1 MSLFTRITGLRDGT
15 DPQAL
20 AAAAG
25 IAVVLLAALLSL
37 PAVGDPPIPL
47 RSAMPSL
54 RADGAALTSA
64 IDTSSV
70 DVPAGDDPAGDVPST
85 AETAGTSGSTT
96 AAGSSAR
103 RGGAT
108 AGATTGSAGAS
119 APAAAPSAL
128 LRVVDAGWAT
138 SNLTSEL
145 SAFTVPDDGLPVAA
159 VAGDEDKRTYL
170 RLAGSGREL
179 RLHLHKARGAQ
190 VLEENASL
198 RACAVASAV
207 WSAGAAIDLANA
219 PKLDCSHRAPAR
231 RQRDGSYAFDLTSFP
246 DNLATN
252 GVALTAVKGDAR
264 TFQLVFARP
273 K

>member
-1 MSLFTRITGLRDGT
+1 MFTRITGLRDGT

-25 IAVVLLAALLSL
+25 IAVILLAALLSL
-37 PAVGDPPIPL
+37 PAVGDTPAPL

-70 DVPAGDDPAGDVPST
+70 DVPAGDDPTGSPAATTDAGAGSGESP
-85 AETAGTSGSTT
+85 ATAG
-96 AAGSSAR
+96 APAR

-108 AGATTGSAGAS
+108 SGASTGSAGAA
-119 APAAAPSAL
+119 APAPAPAAL

-138 SNLTSEL
+138 ANLTSEL

-179 RLHLHKARGAQ
+179 RLHLHKAQGVQ
-190 VLEENASL
+190 ILEDNASL
-198 RACAVASAV
+198 RACAVASAT
-207 WSAGAAIDLANA
+207 WSAGAAMDLANA

-231 RQRDGSYAFDLTSFP
+231 RQRDGSYLFDLTSFP
-246 DNLATN
+246 NNLATN
-252 GVALTAVKGDAR
+252 GIALTAVKGDAR

>member
-1 MSLFTRITGLRDGT
+1 MFTRITGLRDGT

-37 PAVGDPPIPL
+37 PAVGDAPLPL

-70 DVPAGDDPAGDVPST
+70 AVPAGDAPAGETPAANAADTSESP
-85 AETAGTSGSTT
+85 ATAG
-96 AAGSSAR
+96 APAR

-108 AGATTGSAGAS
+108 SGASTGSAGAA
-119 APAAAPSAL
+119 APAPAPAAL

-138 SNLTSEL
+138 ANLTSEL

-179 RLHLHKARGAQ
+179 RLHLHKAQGVQ
-190 VLEENASL
+190 ILEDNASL
-198 RACAVASAV
+198 RACAVASAT
-207 WSAGAAIDLANA
+207 WSAGAAMDLANA

-231 RQRDGSYAFDLTSFP
+231 RQRDGSYLFDLTSFP
-246 DNLATN
+246 NNLATN
-252 GVALTAVKGDAR
+252 GIALTAVKGDAR